1 MRSTDKPAQ
10 PTRIVAADDHP
21 IFREGLIRLLETRP
35 DLRVVGA
42 ASDGDEALKLVAQLE
57 PDLLLLDLAMP
68 RMTGLMA
75 LQELQNKATRSR
87 IILLTAEID
96 RTEIVMALQFGA
108 HGVVLKDSASE
119 LLFDSIR
126 TVMAGQYWVGR
137 KRVPD
142 LVTTLRELSAGNPQP
157 VRQHFGLTPR
167 ELEIVSVILGG
178 YSNGYIAA
186 KLSISEKTVKHHLTN
201 IFDKLGVSNR
211 LELALFALHHNLE
224 VAPAAPAVPAAQ

>member
-1 MRSTDKPAQ
+1 MRSTDKLR

-75 LQELQNKATRSR
+75 LQELQNRSTRSR

-142 LVTTLRELSAGNPQP
+142 LVTTLRDLSASSPQP
-157 VRQHFGLTPR
+157 VRQYFGLTPR

-178 YSNGYIAA
+178 YSNGYIAT

-211 LELALFALHHNLE
+211 LELALFALHHNLDA
-224 VAPAAPAVPAAQ
+224 APAAPEVPAAQ